1 MSRRAA
7 LAALVAAG
15 LLAATPLVASLPSL
29 ALFTDSVTATGN
41 SVTAAPCASTTTW
54 STRAAALDTG
64 GTNRAWLRMSGS
76 GGFDADAYTGASWS
90 DSSIGFG
97 TSGALYCSTDPAATF
112 NGAAD
117 RATST
122 SRTYA
127 TWGANGT
134 GTMLLWVRGT
144 SASAGRL
151 VSLAEAASGGS
162 AYAERVLWVT
172 ATGGLVFGGRF
183 GSNTS
188 NAFTT
193 TTSGIA
199 INDGRW
205 HLIAVVMPNTGTT
218 NSAPSIYV
226 DGVLADATT
235 SGTVTYRARSSSS
248 SSASWYVGDNDAGR
262 SPTGAPTS
270 AWVGDYDE
278 FVWVTG
284 SLSATLLGTSDAS
297 LFAASD
303 R

>member
-1 MSRRAA
+1 MSRRTA
-7 LAALVAAG
+7 VAA
-15 LLAATPLVASLPSL
+15 LLAAALLAASPIVGSLASL
-29 ALFTDSVTATGN
+29 ALFTDTVTATGN
-41 SVTAAPCASTTTW
+41 TVTAGACASSTTW
-54 STRAAALDTG
+54 STRVSALDTA
-64 GTNRAWLRMSGS
+64 GTDRAWLRMSGS

-97 TSGALYCSTDPAATF
+97 SSGALYCSTDAAATL
-112 NGAAD
+112 NAATD

-127 TWGANGT
+127 AWGANGT
-134 GTMLLWVRGT
+134 GTILLWVRGT
-144 SASAGRL
+144 STAAGRL
-151 VSLAEAASGGS
+151 VSLAEGASGGS
-162 AYAERVLWVT
+162 TYAERVLWMT

-193 TTSGIA
+193 TTSDIA

-205 HLIAVVMPNTGTT
+205 HLIAVVMPNTATT

-226 DGVLADATT
+226 DGVLATATT
-235 SGTVTYRARSSSS
+235 SGTVTYRARGSSTST
-248 SSASWYVGDNDAGR
+248 AAWYVGDNDAGR
-262 SPTGAPTS
+262 APTGAPAT

-284 SLSATLLGTSDAS
+284 SLTATLLGRTDAS
-297 LFAASD
+297 LVAAAD